1 VVTPRKKPVT
11 NKVID
16 LREND
21 ATTNDDNNTPPPAP
35 VIIAASMGSC
45 TTTIAPPPQNALL
58 LEDRLM
64 NRVEQLF
71 NSFDTR
77 LLKMEEVNQQTRLA
91 VESSTKVRFS
101 DGFENNQ
108 PKSTAAVN
116 QPSVPLYNQHHQPS
130 IQLEL
135 QQSQQ
140 QTISTALGQ
149 SQAMAYYP
157 RNDIQPPTNGNARA
171 YHDYVLSVEQSRR
184 EQRRREED
192 NNDHEYRM
200 QRDRH
205 RYRIQLEELAI
216 MRSQNNELYSAYRNV
231 D

>member
-1 VVTPRKKPVT
+1 
-11 NKVID
+11 
-16 LREND
+16 
-21 ATTNDDNNTPPPAP
+21 
-35 VIIAASMGSC
+35 
-45 TTTIAPPPQNALL
+45 
-58 LEDRLM
+58 
-64 NRVEQLF
+64 
-71 NSFDTR
+71 
-77 LLKMEEVNQQTRLA
+77 MEEVNKQTRLA
-91 VESSTKVRFS
+91 LESSSKVRFS
-101 DGFENNQ
+101 DGSENQ
-108 PKSTAAVN
+108 PKSTATLD
-116 QPSVPLYNQHHQPS
+116 QPSSAPVYNQQHHQSS

-149 SQAMAYYP
+149 SQSMAYYP
-157 RNDIQPPTNGNARA
+157 RNDIQPPTNSNARA

-216 MRSQNNELYSAYRNV
+216 MRSQNYDLYSAYRNV